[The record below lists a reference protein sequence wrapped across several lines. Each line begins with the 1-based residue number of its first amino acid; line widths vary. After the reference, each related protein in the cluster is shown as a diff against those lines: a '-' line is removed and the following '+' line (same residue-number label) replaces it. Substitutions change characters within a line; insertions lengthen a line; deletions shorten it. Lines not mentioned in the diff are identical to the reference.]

1 VGVDDAARVI
11 QVFDVPRPRCRSA
24 ALVCVIGSTTLKYH
38 LSAVDELHAWLLAGR
53 LGRTGRGRREQT
65 GGRRHGRSLGTLGDE
80 PGRWLVRTQKGLP
93 GAIRDVP
100 PPLLEALG
108 LAEVTHD
115 ARNNKMRAL

>member
-1 VGVDDAARVI
+1 MSFTRGCS
-11 QVFDVPRPRCRSA
+11 P
-24 ALVCVIGSTTLKYH
+24 
-38 LSAVDELHAWLLAGR
+38 GR

-80 PGRWLVRTQKGLP
+80 PGRWLYGLRKGYRGRFAMYL
-93 GAIRDVP
+93 

-115 ARNNKMRAL
+115 ARNNKCAPSKRFGAEPTSS